1 MPAAAS
7 TLRTQDC
14 ILASVLALSL
24 ARIAQPASPKVFA
37 DALAIARHKKM
48 PVGALAGASHML
60 YALGNGKIRPLGPN
74 EDAKALCM
82 AFNTA
87 DVALPSANKHSQ
99 HAARSQEEA
108 DAAAT
113 KEHGKAG
120 AGLLDTKAASQH
132 QQLHEEQRGGVQ
144 LPTSLI

>member
-1 MPAAAS
+1 
-7 TLRTQDC
+7 
-14 ILASVLALSL
+14 
-24 ARIAQPASPKVFA
+24 
-37 DALAIARHKKM
+37 
-48 PVGALAGASHML
+48 
-60 YALGNGKIRPLGPN
+60 
-74 EDAKALCM
+74 M

-87 DVALPSANKHSQ
+87 DDALPSANKHSQ

-132 QQLHEEQRGGVQ
+132 QQLRDKQRGGVQ
-144 LPTSLI
+144 LPTSHHMTTQTWALQRLLQVCQLQHPEAQTDHMCLCEQGQGVHQQPRTNTTVGAVIGIL